1 MKTIKFTD
9 SKSIEVKFSFK
20 VMQKLYNVS
29 GITEFQELAKWA
41 NSPNNWGKLVQA
53 VSTKDI
59 KESEAVS
66 MIDECNSITPIIE
79 IINEMAE
86 HITAFYTIETKG
98 ENIPNG

>member
-1 MKTIKFTD
+1 MKTIQFTD
-9 SKSIEVKFSFK
+9 KKSIEVKFSFK
-20 VMQKLYNVS
+20 VMQKLYLVS

-53 VSTKDI
+53 VSVKDI
-59 KESEAVS
+59 KESEAVA
-66 MIDECNSITPIIE
+66 MIDECNSVKPIVD

-86 HITAFYTIETKG
+86 HITGFYTIESKG